1 VRRESTTSRRSAY
14 PQGVAA
20 ADPDDLLATGSA
32 ALAAGQWAGARA
44 AFEDALAREP
54 TAEAHAGLADVLWWV
69 GETQASVQHHER
81 AYAAFRHRD
90 DLPNAAMGAVGL
102 YLTYR
107 ASLGRTAVARGWLA
121 RAARMVEEAGLAP
134 LAGWVAL
141 LRAHDSADAV
151 AAERWATEAREAAG
165 RYGDADLELC
175 ALSQLGAAL
184 VQQGRREEGTTLL
197 DEAMAAALAG
207 EARRPHTVVYAS
219 CNLVTSCAQTA
230 ELAHALQWIHA
241 KSYELTHPVV
251 GTVTVRDQKPLQL
264 HNLELTD
271 VTIEAFLEL
280 LNNRVFM
287 WTSRERLSRLLGARP
302 YRMSVHDVLVLDT
315 AGIVDAY
322 SDSIRLTS
330 INTGATIF
338 PTAPPR
344 GTESFMTIADFPFTE
359 RRRGRRLED
368 TVVELCVIGGVDNV
382 EDFVIRVE
390 RRKGADVIETVYER

>member
-1 VRRESTTSRRSAY
+1 MRRESATSRRSAC

-44 AFEDALAREP
+44 AYEDALAREP
-54 TAEAHAGLADVLWWV
+54 TAEAHAGLADLLWWV

-107 ASLGRTAVARGWLA
+107 ASLGRTAVARGWVA

-241 KSYELTHPVV
+241 ADAFEQCFGNQHLHTTCRTYRGAILFNAGEWEAAE
-251 GTVTVRDQKPLQL
+251 RD
-264 HNLELTD
+264 
-271 VTIEAFLEL
+271 L
-280 LNNRVFM
+280 LAALGR
-287 WTSRERLSRLLGARP
+287 RER
-302 YRMSVHDVLVLDT
+302 VV
-315 AGIVDAY
+315 
-322 SDSIRLTS
+322 RLTLGS
-330 INTGATIF
+330 
-338 PTAPPR
+338 
-344 GTESFMTIADFPFTE
+344 
-359 RRRGRRLED
+359 L
-368 TVVELCVIGGVDNV
+368 
-382 EDFVIRVE
+382 
-390 RRKGADVIETVYER
+390 